1 MSETASSV
9 QQIVLL
15 IFFVLPG
22 ITYQFV
28 RERLRGPAPGE
39 QDLGERVLRAVTASI
54 VLDALYLIIAGPLV
68 VSYFGPSGK
77 VLFAGFLA
85 RPRQGAALALVMF
98 VLIPGGT
105 AALVAW
111 RQQRRT
117 GSRFTPVPT
126 AWDGLFAG
134 MGPCFV
140 RAKLKSGGWVG
151 GWYGT
156 NNSQVSAFP
165 NPADIYL
172 ESAYLMNADGSFG
185 ARVPDSGG
193 LYLRMDD
200 AEVIEFVRPPGQP
213 PPAPAQRKETSGG
226 R

>member
-15 IFFVLPG
+15 VFFVLPG

-39 QDLGERVLRAVTASI
+39 QELGERVLRAVTASI
-54 VLDALYLIIAGPLV
+54 ALDALYLIIAGPLI
-68 VSYFGPSGK
+68 VSYFGPQGK

-98 VLIPGGT
+98 VVIPAAA
-105 AALVAW
+105 AALGAW
-111 RQQRRT
+111 LRQRRSA
-117 GSRFTPVPT
+117 SRFTPIPT
-126 AWDGLFAG
+126 AWDGVFST

-140 RAKLKSGGWVG
+140 RARLKSGAWVG

-156 NNSQVSAFP
+156 GNSQVSAFP
-165 NPADIYL
+165 NPADLYL

-185 ARVPDSGG
+185 TRVPDSGG

-200 AEVIEFVRPPGQP
+200 AELVEFVRPAAARQAEG
-213 PPAPAQRKETSGG
+213 KESADDK
-226 R
+226 